1 MRKNNIGEL
10 SMKRK
15 LYLLCIC
22 FCVLLCSC
30 QKNVL
35 ENESKEDTAFLEQY
49 NKIFV
54 RENAKRAALIYLDE
68 DAIPE
73 LLLIKNGAYQL
84 YSFDGSEVKN
94 INPSDP
100 EIKMKV
106 YGPGHEVEERTENQK
121 FYWFEYVPYKGLI
134 RVHDGTIRKMEGVRR
149 HEQERHDYYLKYTDG
164 FLTKELE
171 VKTIGEKWC
180 TYDTEQEIENEEFLS
195 QISEL
200 GYDQLIPCGF
210 LYETIEDAYKNIGA
224 STDTKKVLEDFV
236 SGKTNAV
243 NYVEEIR
250 DIPEDGF
257 IMRSFE
263 DFYNDMISGEEYWGR
278 IEYADFD
285 NDREEELIIRGYCN
299 TRLFFDVIGD
309 TVYRLFET
317 TATTDVG
324 NVCEIEGKKVIER
337 TDILHVGRQIYR
349 ITQYDSCC
357 CIIDWFELATGFEG
371 DRYSAEDE
379 FYYRGRKIS
388 MEEFEAVRDSIVFDD
403 YNTEYGFYYRGREIS
418 MEEFEAIRDSIM
430 FDDYSTE

>member
-1 MRKNNIGEL
+1 MLIWKPVYYNRNIIILNLKTIQGDL

-35 ENESKEDTAFLEQY
+35 ENESKEDTAFFEQY

-54 RENAKRAALIYLDE
+54 RENAKRAALIYLDK

-84 YSFDGSEVKN
+84 YSFDGSEIKN

-106 YGPGHEVEERTENQK
+106 YGPGHEVEGRTENQK

-134 RVHDGTIRKMEGVRR
+134 RVHDGTIQKMEGVRR
-149 HEQERHDYYLKYTDG
+149 HEQERHDYYLKCTDG

-171 VKTIGEKWC
+171 VKTIGEKWR
-180 TYDTEQEIENEEFLS
+180 TYNAEQEIENEEFLS

-243 NYVEEIR
+243 NYVEEIS
-250 DIPEDGF
+250 DIPEDSF
-257 IMRSFE
+257 VMRSFE
-263 DFYNDMISGEEYWGR
+263 DFYNDITSGEEYWGE
-278 IEYADFD
+278 IEYIDFD
-285 NDREEELIIRGYCN
+285 NDGEEELIIHGYCDAY
-299 TRLFFDVIGD
+299 LLFDVIGD

-317 TATTDVG
+317 SSTTDVG
-324 NVCEIEGKKVIER
+324 SIVEMEGKKVIAR
-337 TDILHVGRQIYR
+337 TDLTHVGRQYYR
-349 ITQYDSCC
+349 IITYDSCC
-357 CIIDWFELATGFEG
+357 CIIDWFTLSANFEG
-371 DRYSAEDE
+371 NNYSVEDE
-379 FYYRGRKIS
+379 FHYRGRKIS
-388 MEEFEAVRDSIVFDD
+388 MEEFEAVRDKITIIKNRQTSKKQNI
-403 YNTEYGFYYRGREIS
+403 
-418 MEEFEAIRDSIM
+418 
-430 FDDYSTE
+430 

>member
-1 MRKNNIGEL
+1 MLIWKPVYYNRNIIILNLKTIQGDL

-35 ENESKEDTAFLEQY
+35 ENESKEDTAFFEQY

-106 YGPGHEVEERTENQK
+106 YGPGHEVEGRTENQK

-134 RVHDGTIRKMEGVRR
+134 RVHDGTIQKMEGVRR
-149 HEQERHDYYLKYTDG
+149 HEQERHDYYLKCTDG

-171 VKTIGEKWC
+171 VKTIGEKWR
-180 TYDTEQEIENEEFLS
+180 TYNAEQEIENEEFLS

-243 NYVEEIR
+243 NYVEEIS
-250 DIPEDGF
+250 DIPEDSF
-257 IMRSFE
+257 VMRSFE
-263 DFYNDMISGEEYWGR
+263 DFYNDITSGEEYWGE
-278 IEYADFD
+278 IEYIDFD
-285 NDREEELIIRGYCN
+285 NDGEEELIIHGYCDAY
-299 TRLFFDVIGD
+299 LLFDVIGD

-317 TATTDVG
+317 SSTTDVG
-324 NVCEIEGKKVIER
+324 SIVEMEGKKVIAR
-337 TDILHVGRQIYR
+337 TDLTHVGRQYYR
-349 ITQYDSCC
+349 IITYDSCC
-357 CIIDWFELATGFEG
+357 CIIDWFTLSANFEG
-371 DRYSAEDE
+371 NNYSVEDE
-379 FYYRGRKIS
+379 FHYRGRKIS
-388 MEEFEAVRDSIVFDD
+388 MEEFEAVRDKITIIKNRQTSKKQNI
-403 YNTEYGFYYRGREIS
+403 
-418 MEEFEAIRDSIM
+418 
-430 FDDYSTE
+430 

>member
-1 MRKNNIGEL
+1 
-10 SMKRK
+10 MKRK

-22 FCVLLCSC
+22 FCVLLYSC

-35 ENESKEDTAFLEQY
+35 ENELKEDTAFLEQY

-54 RENAKRAALIYLDE
+54 RENAKRAALIYLDK

-106 YGPGHEVEERTENQK
+106 YGPGHEVEGRTENQK

-134 RVHDGTIRKMEGVRR
+134 RVHDGTIQKMEGVRR
-149 HEQERHDYYLKYTDG
+149 HEQERHDYYLKCTDG

-171 VKTIGEKWC
+171 VKTIGEKWR
-180 TYDTEQEIENEEFLS
+180 TYNAEQEIENEEFLS

-210 LYETIEDAYKNIGA
+210 LYETIEDAYKNIGV

-257 IMRSFE
+257 VMRSFE

-317 TATTDVG
+317 SSTTDVG
-324 NVCEIEGKKVIER
+324 SIVEMEGKKVIAR
-337 TDILHVGRQIYR
+337 TDLTHAGRQYYR
-349 ITQYDSCC
+349 IIIYDSCC

-371 DRYSAEDE
+371 DRYFAEDE
-379 FYYRGRKIS
+379 FHYRGRKIS
-388 MEEFEAVRDSIVFDD
+388 MEEFEAIRDSIVFDD

>member
-1 MRKNNIGEL
+1 
-10 SMKRK
+10 MKRK

-35 ENESKEDTAFLEQY
+35 ENELKEDTAFLEQY

-73 LLLIKNGAYQL
+73 LLLIKNGTYQL
-84 YSFDGSEVKN
+84 YSFDGSEIKN

-243 NYVEEIR
+243 NYVEEIS
-250 DIPEDGF
+250 DIPEDSF
-257 IMRSFE
+257 VMRSFE
-263 DFYNDMISGEEYWGR
+263 DFYNDITSGEEYWGE
-278 IEYADFD
+278 IEYIDFD
-285 NDREEELIIRGYCN
+285 NDGEEELIIHGYCDAY
-299 TRLFFDVIGD
+299 LLFDVIGD

-317 TATTDVG
+317 SSTTDVG
-324 NVCEIEGKKVIER
+324 SIVEMEGKKVIAR
-337 TDILHVGRQIYR
+337 TDLTHVGRQYYR
-349 ITQYDSCC
+349 IITYDSCC
-357 CIIDWFELATGFEG
+357 CIIDWFTLSANFEG
-371 DRYSAEDE
+371 NNYSVEDE
-379 FYYRGRKIS
+379 FHYRGRKIS
-388 MEEFEAVRDSIVFDD
+388 IK
-403 YNTEYGFYYRGREIS
+403 
-418 MEEFEAIRDSIM
+418 EFEAIRDKITIIKNRQTSKKQNI
-430 FDDYSTE
+430 

>member
-1 MRKNNIGEL
+1 
-10 SMKRK
+10 MKRK

-35 ENESKEDTAFLEQY
+35 ENESKEDTAFLGQY

-54 RENAKRAALIYLDE
+54 RENAKRAALIYLDK

-84 YSFDGSEVKN
+84 YSFDGSEIKN

-106 YGPGHEVEERTENQK
+106 YGPGHEVEGRTENQK

-134 RVHDGTIRKMEGVRR
+134 RVHDGTIQKMEGVRR
-149 HEQERHDYYLKYTDG
+149 HEQERHDYYLKCTDG

-171 VKTIGEKWC
+171 VKTIGEKWR
-180 TYDTEQEIENEEFLS
+180 TYNAEQEIENEEFLS

-243 NYVEEIR
+243 NYVEEIS
-250 DIPEDGF
+250 DIPEDSF
-257 IMRSFE
+257 VMRSFE
-263 DFYNDMISGEEYWGR
+263 DFYNDITSGEEYWGE
-278 IEYADFD
+278 IEYIDFD
-285 NDREEELIIRGYCN
+285 NDGEEELIIHGYCDAY
-299 TRLFFDVIGD
+299 LLFDVIGD

-317 TATTDVG
+317 SSTTDVG
-324 NVCEIEGKKVIER
+324 SIVEMEGKKVIAR
-337 TDILHVGRQIYR
+337 TDLTHVGRQYYR
-349 ITQYDSCC
+349 IITYDSCC
-357 CIIDWFELATGFEG
+357 CIIDWFTLSANFEG
-371 DRYSAEDE
+371 NNYSVEDE
-379 FYYRGRKIS
+379 FHYRGRKIS
-388 MEEFEAVRDSIVFDD
+388 MEEFEAVRDSIMFDD

>member
-1 MRKNNIGEL
+1 
-10 SMKRK
+10 MKRK

-35 ENESKEDTAFLEQY
+35 ENESKEDTAFLGQY

-54 RENAKRAALIYLDE
+54 RENAKRAALIYLDK

-84 YSFDGSEVKN
+84 YSFDGSEIKN

-106 YGPGHEVEERTENQK
+106 YGPGHEVEGRTENQK

-134 RVHDGTIRKMEGVRR
+134 RVHDGTIQKMEGVRR
-149 HEQERHDYYLKYTDG
+149 HEQERHDYYLKCTDG

-171 VKTIGEKWC
+171 VKTIGEKWR
-180 TYDTEQEIENEEFLS
+180 TYNAEQEIENEEFLS

-243 NYVEEIR
+243 NYVEEIS
-250 DIPEDGF
+250 DIPEDSF
-257 IMRSFE
+257 VMRSFE
-263 DFYNDMISGEEYWGR
+263 DFYNDITSGEEYWGE
-278 IEYADFD
+278 IEYIDFD
-285 NDREEELIIRGYCN
+285 NDGEEELIIHGYCDAY
-299 TRLFFDVIGD
+299 LLFDVIGD

-317 TATTDVG
+317 SSTTDVG
-324 NVCEIEGKKVIER
+324 SIVEMEGKKVIAR
-337 TDILHVGRQIYR
+337 TDLTHVGRQYYR
-349 ITQYDSCC
+349 IITYDSCC
-357 CIIDWFELATGFEG
+357 CIIDWFTLSANFEG
-371 DRYSAEDE
+371 NNYSVEDE
-379 FYYRGRKIS
+379 FHYRGRKIS
-388 MEEFEAVRDSIVFDD
+388 MEEFEAVRDKITIIKNRQTSKKQNI
-403 YNTEYGFYYRGREIS
+403 
-418 MEEFEAIRDSIM
+418 
-430 FDDYSTE
+430 

>member
-1 MRKNNIGEL
+1 
-10 SMKRK
+10 MKRK

-35 ENESKEDTAFLEQY
+35 ENESKEDTAFFEQY

-54 RENAKRAALIYLDE
+54 RENAKRAALIYLDK

-84 YSFDGSEVKN
+84 YSFDGSELKN

-106 YGPGHEVEERTENQK
+106 YGPGHEVEGRTENQK

-134 RVHDGTIRKMEGVRR
+134 RVHDGTIQKMEGVRR
-149 HEQERHDYYLKYTDG
+149 HEQERHDYYLKCTDG

-171 VKTIGEKWC
+171 VKTIGEKWR
-180 TYDTEQEIENEEFLS
+180 TYNAEQEIENEEFLS

-243 NYVEEIR
+243 NYVEEIS
-250 DIPEDGF
+250 DIPEDSF
-257 IMRSFE
+257 VMRSFE
-263 DFYNDMISGEEYWGR
+263 DFYNDITSGEEYWGE
-278 IEYADFD
+278 IEYIDFD
-285 NDREEELIIRGYCN
+285 NDGEEELIIHGYCDAY
-299 TRLFFDVIGD
+299 LLFDVIGD

-317 TATTDVG
+317 SSTTDVG
-324 NVCEIEGKKVIER
+324 SIVEMEGKKVIAR
-337 TDILHVGRQIYR
+337 TDLTHVGRQYYR
-349 ITQYDSCC
+349 IITYDSCC
-357 CIIDWFELATGFEG
+357 CIIDWFTLSANFEG
-371 DRYSAEDE
+371 NNYSVEDE
-379 FYYRGRKIS
+379 FHYRGRKIS
-388 MEEFEAVRDSIVFDD
+388 MEEFEAVRDKITIIKNRQTSKKQNI
-403 YNTEYGFYYRGREIS
+403 
-418 MEEFEAIRDSIM
+418 
-430 FDDYSTE
+430 

>member
-1 MRKNNIGEL
+1 
-10 SMKRK
+10 MKRK

-35 ENESKEDTAFLEQY
+35 ENESKEDTAFFEQY

-54 RENAKRAALIYLDE
+54 RENAKRAALIYLDK

-84 YSFDGSEVKN
+84 YSFDGSEIKN

-106 YGPGHEVEERTENQK
+106 YGPGHEVEGRTENQK

-134 RVHDGTIRKMEGVRR
+134 RVHDGTIQKMEGVRR
-149 HEQERHDYYLKYTDG
+149 HEQERHDYYLKCTDG

-171 VKTIGEKWC
+171 VKTIGEKWR
-180 TYDTEQEIENEEFLS
+180 TYNAEQEIENEEFLS

-243 NYVEEIR
+243 NYVEEIS
-250 DIPEDGF
+250 DIPEDSF
-257 IMRSFE
+257 VMRSFE
-263 DFYNDMISGEEYWGR
+263 DFYNDITSGEEYWGE
-278 IEYADFD
+278 IEYIDFD
-285 NDREEELIIRGYCN
+285 NDGEEELIIHGYCDAY
-299 TRLFFDVIGD
+299 LLFDVIGD

-317 TATTDVG
+317 SSTTDVG
-324 NVCEIEGKKVIER
+324 SIVEMEGKKVIAR
-337 TDILHVGRQIYR
+337 TDLTHVGRQYYR
-349 ITQYDSCC
+349 IITYDSCC
-357 CIIDWFELATGFEG
+357 CIIDWFTLSANFEG
-371 DRYSAEDE
+371 NNYSVEDE
-379 FYYRGRKIS
+379 FHYRGRKIS
-388 MEEFEAVRDSIVFDD
+388 MEEFEAVRDSIMFDD

>member
-1 MRKNNIGEL
+1 
-10 SMKRK
+10 MKRK

-35 ENESKEDTAFLEQY
+35 ENESKEDTAFFEQY

-106 YGPGHEVEERTENQK
+106 YGPGHEVEGRTENQK

-134 RVHDGTIRKMEGVRR
+134 RVHDGTIQKMEGVRR
-149 HEQERHDYYLKYTDG
+149 HEQERHDYYLKCTDG

-171 VKTIGEKWC
+171 VKTIGEKWR
-180 TYDTEQEIENEEFLS
+180 TYNAEQEIENEEFLS

-243 NYVEEIR
+243 NYVEEIS
-250 DIPEDGF
+250 DIPEDSF
-257 IMRSFE
+257 VMRSFE
-263 DFYNDMISGEEYWGR
+263 DFYNDITSGEEYWGE
-278 IEYADFD
+278 IEYIDFD
-285 NDREEELIIRGYCN
+285 NDGEEELIIHGYCDAY
-299 TRLFFDVIGD
+299 LLFDVIGD

-317 TATTDVG
+317 SSTTDVG
-324 NVCEIEGKKVIER
+324 SIVEMEGKKVIAR
-337 TDILHVGRQIYR
+337 TDLTHVGRQYYR
-349 ITQYDSCC
+349 IITYDSCC
-357 CIIDWFELATGFEG
+357 CIIDWFTLSANFEG
-371 DRYSAEDE
+371 NNYSVEDE
-379 FYYRGRKIS
+379 FHYRGRKIS
-388 MEEFEAVRDSIVFDD
+388 MEEFEAVRDKITIIKNRQTSKKQNI
-403 YNTEYGFYYRGREIS
+403 
-418 MEEFEAIRDSIM
+418 
-430 FDDYSTE
+430 

>member
-1 MRKNNIGEL
+1 
-10 SMKRK
+10 MKRK

-22 FCVLLCSC
+22 FCIFLCSC

-35 ENESKEDTAFLEQY
+35 ENELKEDTAFLEQY
-49 NKIFV
+49 NKIFA
-54 RENAKRAALIYLDE
+54 RENAKRAALIYLDG

-106 YGPGHEVEERTENQK
+106 YGPGHEVEGRTENQK

-134 RVHDGTIRKMEGVRR
+134 RVHDGTIRKMKGVRR

-180 TYDTEQEIENEEFLS
+180 TYDTKQEIENEEFLNQLS
-195 QISEL
+195 KL
-200 GYDQLIPCGF
+200 GYDQLISCGF
-210 LYETIEDAYKNIGA
+210 LYETIEDAYKNIEA
-224 STDTKKVLEDFV
+224 QSDTKKVLEDFV

-257 IMRSFE
+257 VMRSFE

-285 NDREEELIIRGYCN
+285 NDGEEELIIRGYCN
-299 TRLFFDVIGD
+299 ARLFFDVIGD
-309 TVYRLFET
+309 TAYRLFET

-324 NVCEIEGKKVIER
+324 NICEIEGKRVIER

-349 ITQYDSCC
+349 ITKYDSCC

-379 FYYRGRKIS
+379 FHYRGREIS

-403 YNTEYGFYYRGREIS
+403 YNIEYGFYYRGREIS

>member
-1 MRKNNIGEL
+1 
-10 SMKRK
+10 MKRK

-35 ENESKEDTAFLEQY
+35 ENESKEDTAFFEQY

-54 RENAKRAALIYLDE
+54 RENAKRAALIYLDK

-84 YSFDGSEVKN
+84 YSFDGSEIKN

-106 YGPGHEVEERTENQK
+106 YGPGHEVEGRTENQK

-134 RVHDGTIRKMEGVRR
+134 RVHDGTIQKMEGVRR
-149 HEQERHDYYLKYTDG
+149 HEQERHDYYLKCTDG

-171 VKTIGEKWC
+171 VKTIGEKWR
-180 TYDTEQEIENEEFLS
+180 TYNAEQEIENEEFLS

-243 NYVEEIR
+243 NYVEEIS
-250 DIPEDGF
+250 DIPEDSF
-257 IMRSFE
+257 VMRSFE
-263 DFYNDMISGEEYWGR
+263 DFYNDITSGEEYWGE
-278 IEYADFD
+278 IEYIDFD
-285 NDREEELIIRGYCN
+285 NDGEEELIIHGYCDAY
-299 TRLFFDVIGD
+299 LLFDVIGD

-317 TATTDVG
+317 SSTTDVG
-324 NVCEIEGKKVIER
+324 SIVEMEGKKVIAR
-337 TDILHVGRQIYR
+337 TDLTHVGRQYYR
-349 ITQYDSCC
+349 IITYDSCC
-357 CIIDWFELATGFEG
+357 CIIDWFTLSANFEG
-371 DRYSAEDE
+371 NNYSVEDE
-379 FYYRGRKIS
+379 FHYRGRKIS
-388 MEEFEAVRDSIVFDD
+388 MEEFEAVRDKITIIKNRQTSKKQNI
-403 YNTEYGFYYRGREIS
+403 
-418 MEEFEAIRDSIM
+418 
-430 FDDYSTE
+430 